1 MTNFELYLTIINTK
15 AYKIIRSITEVSV
28 LYDELFISRVNLVKT
43 EDSIK
48 EFASF

>member
-28 LYDELFISRVNLVKT
+28 FYGELFISRVNLVKT
-43 EDSIK
+43 QDSVK
-48 EFASF
+48 EFG